1 MEHTRP
7 ILLAYSL
14 PTADRRQLPQEKALH
29 IPLWFP
35 EAIAVQRRAVG
46 ATLTGKARLFAT
58 DFWKICGFQQVGKN
72 DRGKFVQNGTN
83 CQSHKHD
90 CPSKMA
96 TYGNFR
102 ANCHKKRAIF
112 EKTPPLHYGVK
123 AVGTFLD
130 IIQKWWN
137 KEEIT
142 FIFILILNLIVKFVL
157 KFAIFEKTTYLCS
170 GRKEI
175 KQLKRKLWEQ
185 WRLTDVEPY
194 ALWQCLATHSLRACA
209 VWEVLVATIASS
221 MITWGVTMRP
231 TWGEI
236 GKPSTP
242 I

>member
-1 MEHTRP
+1 MKNP
-7 ILLAYSL
+7 
-14 PTADRRQLPQEKALH
+14 LH
-29 IPLWFP
+29 IPLQSAV
-35 EAIAVQRRAVG
+35 AIASERRAVG
-46 ATLTGKARLFAT
+46 AMLTARHALFCFNFLKIH
-58 DFWKICGFQQVGKN
+58 DFQKVGKN

-96 TYGNFR
+96 IYGNFR

-236 GKPSTP
+236 GKPSTL